1 MSFFVY
7 ILTCKNK
14 KGKYSFYTG
23 HTNDVARR
31 IAEHKM
37 GRGALYTR
45 NKQVWF
51 SGAFEYPTRSLA
63 MSREKQI
70 KRLSHD
76 QKARLLYNN
85 PITFGNT

>member
-23 HTNDVARR
+23 HTNDVPRR
-31 IAEHKM
+31 LKEHKT

-45 NKQVWF
+45 NKQVFF

-70 KRLSHD
+70 KRLTHD
-76 QKARLLYNN
+76 QKARLLYKN
-85 PITFGNT
+85 PITFGEK

>member
-23 HTNDVARR
+23 YTNDVPRR
-31 IAEHKM
+31 LKEHKS
-37 GRGALYTR
+37 GRGAIYTR
-45 NKQVWF
+45 NKEVHF
-51 SGAFEYPTRSLA
+51 SAAYEYPTRSLA

-70 KRLSHD
+70 KKLSHD
-76 QKARLLYNN
+76 QKARLLYKN
-85 PITFGNT
+85 PITFGNK